1 MLKKLGR
8 FAAARLQG
16 SKGKAKYDDWMR
28 RNPWAST
35 ALTIGD
41 VALAGYAAPKL
52 IGGLKGMLT
61 AQGGATV
68 TNPSVLADASSMGRN
83 AAFEGAS
90 AASTAPAPVSLG
102 ERARAGFQAAK
113 STPSAFSAAGREQ
126 AMGNLRDIGGAAMRG
141 AGRLGQYAKA
151 NPLASAM
158 ALEGLLTGSQEAQ
171 KMRLEREEM
180 RREQERREMLAQLLM
195 PTFVQYYRGE

>member
-16 SKGKAKYDDWMR
+16 SKGKQKYDDWMR

-35 ALTIGD
+35 ALSVGD

-52 IGGLKGMLT
+52 LGGIKGMLT
-61 AQGGATV
+61 AQAPVSAGGVAT
-68 TNPSVLADASSMGRN
+68 
-83 AAFEGAS
+83 
-90 AASTAPAPVSLG
+90 PVSLG

-126 AMGNLRDIGGAAMRG
+126 AMSNLRGIGGAAARG
-141 AGRLGQYAKA
+141 GRAVVDYAKA

-158 ALEGLLTGSQEAQ
+158 ALEGLLTGQQNAQ
-171 KMRLEREEM
+171 QMRIERERE

-195 PTFVQYYRGE
+195 PTFAQYYRGE

>member
-28 RNPWAST
+28 RNPLAST

-41 VALAGYAAPKL
+41 IALAGYAAPKL

-61 AQGGATV
+61 AQAGQT
-68 TNPSVLADASSMGRN
+68 
-83 AAFEGAS
+83 AAG
-90 AASTAPAPVSLG
+90 APAVASQAADVASIVPMPSSITETAARVPLG

-171 KMRLEREEM
+171 RMRLEREEM

>member
-1 MLKKLGR
+1 MLKKIGR
-8 FAAARLQG
+8 WTAARLQG
-16 SKGKAKYDDWMR
+16 SKGKEKYDDWMR

-113 STPSAFSAAGREQ
+113 SAPSAFSAAGRQQ
-126 AMGNLRDIGGAAMRG
+126 AMGNLGDIGRAAARG
-141 AGRLGQYAKA
+141 GRAVFDYAKA
-151 NPLASAM
+151 NPLAGAM
-158 ALEGLLTGSQEAQ
+158 ALEGLLTGSQAAQ
-171 KMRLEREEM
+171 QMRIERARD

-195 PTFVQYYRGE
+195 PTFAQYYRGE